1 MCEGKTPLCR
11 GSRGSIERQQN
22 AIRCVASF
30 SSNSLCRFCHFRGR
44 FACTHTH
51 EICRLDCVCFRA
63 FRAQWV
69 STISAVS
76 SHETRLYVSAGCHLP
91 LATLSPFLLP
101 LPAPLPPAKIRCLH
115 FIWIWIWGLI
125 LRVAEE
131 WGVKGY
137 RGGFG
142 CACQSSLAP
151 ILTWS
156 PSGKVCVCTR
166 VHSVTCCD
174 RNWLTSS
181 LQLNTNH
188 CRETNDDIS
197 QAVHTAFFFSLSI
210 SHTHTLKHSHS
221 RCLPIP
227 HSLCLV
233 FLSLDY
239 LFLYHTPTQTMASCI
254 LSPWR
259 KGANTRT
266 HTFESTHTLTHL
278 NSCPQSY

>member
-51 EICRLDCVCFRA
+51 EIWRLDCVCFRA

-131 WGVKGY
+131 WGGWKVTGEVLDVLV
-137 RGGFG
+137 R
-142 CACQSSLAP
+142 AAWP
-151 ILTWS
+151 
-156 PSGKVCVCTR
+156 PSWHDLPLGKCVCVHASTQWH
-166 VHSVTCCD
+166 VVTETDWQALCSSTPTTAE
-174 RNWLTSS
+174 RLMMTSLRPYTLLSFSPPPSLT
-181 LQLNTNH
+181 
-188 CRETNDDIS
+188 
-197 QAVHTAFFFSLSI
+197 
-210 SHTHTLKHSHS
+210 HTHTHWNTHT
-221 RCLPIP
+221 
-227 HSLCLV
+227 HDV
-233 FLSLDY
+233 FLSLT
-239 LFLYHTPTQTMASCI
+239 LFVLCFSPSTTSSSITRPHRQWHPVYCLPDAKAQTLAHTHSNQ
-254 LSPWR
+254 
-259 KGANTRT
+259 
-266 HTFESTHTLTHL
+266 LTHL

>member
-51 EICRLDCVCFRA
+51 EIWRLNCVCFRA

-131 WGVKGY
+131 WGGE
-137 RGGFG
+137 RLPGRFWMCLSEQPGPHLDMI
-142 CACQSSLAP
+142 SL
-151 ILTWS
+151 WES
-156 PSGKVCVCTR
+156 VCVYTR
-166 VHSVTCCD
+166 PLSD
-174 RNWLTSS
+174 MLWQKLTDKLFAAQHQP
-181 LQLNTNH
+181 LQ
-188 CRETNDDIS
+188 RD
-197 QAVHTAFFFSLSI
+197 
-210 SHTHTLKHSHS
+210 
-221 RCLPIP
+221 
-227 HSLCLV
+227 
-233 FLSLDY
+233 
-239 LFLYHTPTQTMASCI
+239 
-254 LSPWR
+254 
-259 KGANTRT
+259 
-266 HTFESTHTLTHL
+266 
-278 NSCPQSY
+278 